1 MYWDANN
8 LYRGAMS
15 FGWFQIE
22 KKAIL
27 DLKEI
32 HGKIRSRSKFEWSR
46 DNIRIEKIILAPTLV
61 KKIFLEVSALLAVR
75 HAAIL
80 NNIREN

>member
-8 LYRGAMS
+8 LYRRAMS

-32 HGKIRSRSKFEWSR
+32 HGKIR
-46 DNIRIEKIILAPTLV
+46 
-61 KKIFLEVSALLAVR
+61 
-75 HAAIL
+75 
-80 NNIREN
+80 

>member
-1 MYWDANN
+1 
-8 LYRGAMS
+8 MS

-32 HGKIRSRSKFEWSR
+32 HGKIRLTSKFEWSR
-46 DNIRIEKIILAPTLV
+46 DIRIEKIILAPTLV
-61 KKIFLEVSALLAVR
+61 KKFFLRFQLY
-75 HAAIL
+75 
-80 NNIREN
+80 